1 MKHDF
6 FITIQWDKMIK
17 REVATPYIPVL
28 KDPTDTSHFDV
39 EQTGIPISP
48 PLGMS
53 ANLNNLYEKKQT
65 DEETTDEFNEF
76 YFSPP
81 SSFQNAGSLN
91 ESKQPLYWATRITLS
106 KVVRPRR

>member
-6 FITIQWDKMIK
+6 FITIEWDKMIK
-17 REVATPYIPVL
+17 REVSTPYIPVL

-39 EQTGIPISP
+39 EQTGIPLSP
-48 PLGMS
+48 PKGMS
-53 ANLNNLYEKKQT
+53 ANIKNLYEKQT
-65 DEETTDEFNEF
+65 EEETTDEFNEF

-91 ESKQPLYWATRITLS
+91 ESKQPLY
-106 KVVRPRR
+106 

>member
-1 MKHDF
+1 
-6 FITIQWDKMIK
+6 MIK

-39 EQTGIPISP
+39 EQTGIPLSP
-48 PLGMS
+48 QKGMS
-53 ANLNNLYEKKQT
+53 ANINNLYEKKQT

-81 SSFQNAGSLN
+81 SSFQNSGTLN

-106 KVVRPRR
+106 KVVRTHC

>member
-6 FITIQWDKMIK
+6 FITIEWDKMIK

-39 EQTGIPISP
+39 EQTGIPLSP
-48 PLGMS
+48 PKGMS
-53 ANLNNLYEKKQT
+53 ANIKNLYEKQT
-65 DEETTDEFNEF
+65 EEETTDEFNEF

-91 ESKQPLYWATRITLS
+91 ESKQPLY
-106 KVVRPRR
+106 